1 MRRKPQQPHA
11 GGTLGPR
18 EASASLSKPVLY
30 TSTTLAKNLGKKTRI
45 KKRMA
50 FYAVI
55 SDYFSAWKFADP
67 IGVGDQIFLGVSSGP
82 CPPCLQRALF
92 PLHRK
97 KLLSPLLF
105 SEAGLWEGK
114 IFSRVGLRDPWR
126 LETAWPLKYL
136 VPLKYSAPIGR
147 NIPLL

>member
-67 IGVGDQIFLGVSSGP
+67 IVVGDQIFLGVSSGP
-82 CPPCLQRALF
+82 CSQR
-92 PLHRK
+92 P
-97 KLLSPLLF
+97 S
-105 SEAGLWEGK
+105 G
-114 IFSRVGLRDPWR
+114 
-126 LETAWPLKYL
+126 L
-136 VPLKYSAPIGR
+136 VPLVSSGPCSPSIEKNYYLLYFLVKRDCERAKFFPGWGCETPGDWRSPDPWNIWFPW